1 MAPSRRTYYD
11 ELGLKPGASAP
22 EIERAWRKYRAET
35 DAPSAAPNRARE
47 ARMRAAYETLGD
59 PVKREAYD
67 DALAGPRR
75 RQRSKGMLLATL
87 GVIALAGVAAAAYML
102 QPPPPPAPGTLS
114 IEELTHA
121 ASQAMGRVDSR
132 DMSGNTQKLGLAF
145 AIDEGFVATSCHGIT
160 PFAQLSLYLAPRTV
174 PVKVAQ
180 VDEKLGLC
188 KLSAAGIGSWPLPV
202 SGSEPGPGDTVYVT
216 KMNAVGEVSLA
227 EAKVKRVVPSPRGKS
242 IEISIAVLPERR
254 GGPVIDA
261 RGRVIGVQLL
271 AEGKHGEVVRM
282 TPEWAVKPV
291 PAEAPPA
298 AAKPEEVPA
307 ASPNPDANAKP
318 MTREQLDALRSEAV
332 ERAVDQS
339 VKPPAK

>member
-1 MAPSRRTYYD
+1 MAQARRTHYD
-11 ELGLKPGASAP
+11 ELGVKPGATPSDV
-22 EIERAWRKYRAET
+22 ERAWRKYRAEA

-67 DALAGPRR
+67 DMLAGPRR
-75 RQRSKGMLLATL
+75 RERSKGMLIATL
-87 GVIALAGVAAAAYML
+87 GVIALGAVAAAAYLL
-102 QPPPPPAPGTLS
+102 QPPPPPPPGTLS
-114 IEELTHA
+114 IDEITHA

-132 DMSGNTQKLGLAF
+132 DMSGNAQKLGLAF

-202 SGSEPGPGDTVYVT
+202 SGSEPKPGDTVYVT

-254 GGPVIDA
+254 GGPVIDSH
-261 RGRVIGVQLL
+261 GRVIGVQLL
-271 AEGKHGEVVRM
+271 AEGTQGEVVRM
-282 TPEWAVKPV
+282 TPDWAVKPV
-291 PAEAPPA
+291 PAEATV
-298 AAKPEEVPA
+298 AKPEEAPA
-307 ASPNPDANAKP
+307 AAPATAPTHGQP

-332 ERAVDQS
+332 DRAVDQS